1 MNTTV
6 SVKPCTTRFLMPVL
20 AVFAATE
27 GQNFRKEEFLLP
39 YFPFGDR
46 VLQPVEQIL

>member
-1 MNTTV
+1 MHQV
-6 SVKPCTTRFLMPVL
+6 CVKPCTTRLLLHVL
-20 AVFAATE
+20 AVYVVAG

-46 VLQPVEQIL
+46 VDHPFEQIL